1 MPDTPGRGFYKSIKR
16 QIRRS
21 RRTVTILFNDVEGS
35 TRYFEAQGDTRGRL
49 MIDLHNRLIY
59 PVIKR
64 YHGKVVKTIGDGIM
78 ASFKSPENA
87 LRTSI
92 GIQQILQQRRKEDR
106 NFRLKVRIGIHTG
119 KALVEDKDVFGD
131 AVNVAARVE
140 SYGKGDEI
148 YVSGGTASNV
158 SKKAF
163 GLVRKG
169 SLVPKGKRRPVT
181 IYRLPWKKYPRLIDG
196 IREGGLLPVVERQKF
211 EVLLYSLA
219 GLGIL
224 YFLFIEYLRYF
235 FADVESLA
243 LLFLNP
249 RLILQVHIAIPIG
262 LGALAVAALLL
273 LIRLKTIPHVALGL
287 LKGWFGFAIAFAIFF
302 VPTHYFGLEIGSSWS
317 QELYQ
322 SRHLFVEVQED
333 DTAVHQMP
341 SRFSPIIR
349 KVDKGDML
357 LQADFAERE
366 GMKWN
371 KVLVGKRKYGWIP
384 RIVPARFGVPESRL
398 TVAHKF
404 SIRNRDIYALI
415 AGLLGFIW
423 GALSFRIRPV

>member
-1 MPDTPGRGFYKSIKR
+1 MPDTPEKGYYKSIMR

-21 RRTVTILFNDVEGS
+21 RRTVTILFTDVEGS
-35 TRYFEAQGDTRGRL
+35 TRYFEAQGDTRARL

-64 YHGKVVKTIGDGIM
+64 YRGKVVKTIGDGVM
-78 ASFKSPENA
+78 VTFKSPGNA
-87 LRTSI
+87 LRASI
-92 GIQQILQQRRKEDR
+92 GIQQILQQRRKEDKS
-106 NFRLKVRIGIHTG
+106 FRLKVRIGIHTG

-131 AVNVAARVE
+131 AVNVPARVE
-140 SYGKGDEI
+140 SYGKGGEI

-158 SKKAF
+158 SKKSF
-163 GLVRKG
+163 SLVRKG
-169 SLVPKGKRRPVT
+169 SFVPKGKRRSVT
-181 IYRLPWKKYPRLIDG
+181 IYRLPWKKYPSLIDG

-211 EVLLYSLA
+211 EVLLYSHASLD
-219 GLGIL
+219 IL
-224 YFLFIEYLRYF
+224 YFLFLEYFRYL
-235 FADVESLA
+235 FADFESLA

-249 RLILQVHIAIPIG
+249 RLILEIHIAIPIG

-287 LKGWFGFAIAFAIFF
+287 LKGWFGFAIGFFLFF
-302 VPTHYFGLEIGSSWS
+302 VLTHYSQLEIGLGWN
-317 QELYQ
+317 ERLYQ

-333 DTAVHQMP
+333 GTSVHKRP
-341 SRFSPIIR
+341 SENAPIVR
-349 KVDKGDML
+349 RVNEGDIL
-357 LQADFAERE
+357 LLADVAERK

-371 KVLVGKRKYGWIP
+371 KVLVGKGKYGWIP
-384 RIVPARFGVPESRL
+384 RIVPAKFGVPEKRI

-404 SIRNRDIYALI
+404 SVRNRDLYALI

-423 GALSFRIRPV
+423 GAVSFRIRPA